1 MMSEVVKILLSLLGS
16 YLVGAIPFG
25 LIVVWVARRQDVR
38 RIGSGRTG
46 GTNVMRAAGWLA
58 GAITGILD
66 VLKGVATGW
75 IARAL
80 VPDNPW
86 VLVGSALLAVVGHN
100 YSVFLIEK
108 RKQGGIRFKG
118 GAGGATA
125 FGGAIALWPPIWM
138 YILPIGVLV
147 YLFIG
152 YASVTTISVAVVTT
166 VVFTVRALQGE
177 ATWIYVLYGVA
188 VLGVVLYALRPNLER
203 LRRGTERAVGLRAY
217 LQKRHGQRG
226 GSSMNSGNQ
235 NAMP

>member
-1 MMSEVVKILLSLLGS
+1 MSEAVKVLLSLLGS

-108 RKQGGIRFKG
+108 REQGGIRFKG

-125 FGGAIALWPPIWM
+125 FGGAIAIW
-138 YILPIGVLV
+138 LPFGCISFQLACWCI
-147 YLFIG
+147 FS
-152 YASVTTISVAVVTT
+152 SVM
-166 VVFTVRALQGE
+166 
-177 ATWIYVLYGVA
+177 
-188 VLGVVLYALRPNLER
+188 LR
-203 LRRGTERAVGLRAY
+203 
-217 LQKRHGQRG
+217 
-226 GSSMNSGNQ
+226 
-235 NAMP
+235 